1 MLCYDVQEMFESN
14 DSLDTKI
21 KSLLDQGEQRIAN
34 GARSDVT
41 TQLRRTL
48 DDVSAR
54 WEALKL
60 RFIEHGN
67 QLTAAC
73 DEAKQLNDLLTTT
86 MSWLNEVEQTL
97 SSLAPVS
104 RLMNNIQLQIQQH
117 QVTAPVQMTFLSVF
131 LPQHHLCFPSE
142 NDSNCISCLSLINY
156 CFSMW
161 SFW

>member
-1 MLCYDVQEMFESN
+1 MLWNDVQEMFESN

-21 KSLLDQGEQRIAN
+21 KSLLDQGKQRIAN
-34 GARSDVT
+34 SAQSDVT
-41 TQLRRTL
+41 TQLRRSL

-117 QVTAPVQMTFLSVF
+117 QVTAPVQMTFLSVSS
-131 LPQHHLCFPSE
+131 LLLLHLGT
-142 NDSNCISCLSLINY
+142 ISAYLQKMTKTAYPCLVL
-156 CFSMW
+156 
-161 SFW
+161 